1 MADRLRVTEL
11 DFDSIKTNLKTFLNQ
26 QSQFT
31 DYDFEGSGL
40 NVLIDILAYNTHY
53 NAYYL
58 NMVANEAF
66 LDTALLR
73 DSVVSHAKSLGYTPY
88 SKTAAKASINFSTPG
103 PLGNAKL
110 TIPRG
115 FSFLSN
121 QIDGKSYNFVVT
133 EDITID
139 AAAVSGTI
147 GGFTFPEVFIYE
159 GQFVTYSY
167 TQNDSTN
174 PKSIFTIEDSNVDIS
189 TIKVYV
195 KESSVSTESV
205 LYNLSTDVLSDSSS
219 SNVYFIQEGKA
230 GKYQIYFGNGTIGK
244 KVPDGGVVT
253 ITYLVTN
260 GEEANGADSFRAS
273 GYLVDSNNV
282 QRTNFTITTNYAAA
296 GGSDRETVDSIKLLA
311 PAQYSSQNRLVT
323 KTDYGSYLK
332 RNYSAADSVSVWGG
346 EDQVPKVYGK
356 IYLSI
361 KPKQNLFISESEKT
375 RLIEEVLKPK
385 TIIGTDIEIVDPDY
399 VYIKAV
405 TNVLYDKNKTSK
417 TEAALKALIEN
428 TILLYKNEN
437 IDKFESTFVTSKL
450 QRNIDSTDSS
460 FVGSETL
467 IRLEKRITPQLNKN
481 YSYNFN
487 YGIPLYRGTIL
498 DGLKTNEF
506 NYVDGTIQRVCQIE
520 EVPQSFTGVEKIQIT
535 NSGYDYSTTP
545 TVTITG
551 DGSGATAQAVIVN
564 EKIDSII
571 VTNKGSNYTKALVTI
586 SGGNGFE
593 GEATAVI
600 SNEVGTLRLFYYDTN
615 SEKKIIN
622 SNIGTVNYNTGEIS
636 INDLKIQSIV
646 SGNYLKVDI
655 QPRSSIIESQRNT
668 IITIDEEDSSSI
680 ITNFE
685 IL

>member
-88 SKTAAKASINFSTPG
+88 SKSAAKASISFSTG
-103 PLGNAKL
+103 TGSHKL

-121 QIDGKSYNFVVT
+121 QIDGKSYNFVVI
-133 EDITID
+133 EDITST
-139 AAAVSGTI
+139 AASV
-147 GGFTFPEVFIYE
+147 GGSLGGYTFPEIFIYE

-205 LYNLSTDVLSDSSS
+205 LYNLSTDVLSDSNS
-219 SNVYFIQEGKA
+219 SNVYYIQEGKA
-230 GKYQIYFGNGTIGK
+230 GKYQIYFGNGIVGK

-260 GEEANGADSFRAS
+260 GSEANGADSFKATDT
-273 GYLVDSNNV
+273 LTDSNSILF
-282 QRTNFTITTNYAAA
+282 TNFTITTNYAAA

-311 PAQYSSQNRLVT
+311 PAQYASQNRLVT

-361 KPKQNLFISESEKT
+361 KPKQDLFISETEKT

-399 VYIKAV
+399 VFIKAV
-405 TNVLYDKNKTSK
+405 TNILYDKNKTSK
-417 TEAALKALIEN
+417 TETALKALIEN

-450 QRNIDSTDSS
+450 QRYIDSTDSS

-506 NYVDGTIQRVCQIE
+506 NYLDGTIQRVCQIE

-535 NSGYDYSTTP
+535 NSGYGYSTTP

-564 EKIDSII
+564 GKIDSII

-622 SNIGTVNYNTGEIS
+622 SNIGTVNYNTGEVF
-636 INDLKIQSIV
+636 INDLKIQSII

-655 QPRSSIIESQRNT
+655 QPKSSIIESQRNT